1 MWWGRPARIRLGQ
14 YIEIGS
20 RTIYSGYNQEVVVA
34 KTLLDIPDELMEEAR
49 KTLGPRATKA
59 ETVRVALKEMVR
71 RHKLEE
77 MMARLDA
84 GSLSDLDDP
93 EVVRSAQR

>member
-1 MWWGRPARIRLGQ
+1 MTR
-14 YIEIGS
+14 
-20 RTIYSGYNQEVVVA
+20 
-34 KTLLDIPDELMEEAR
+34 TLLDIPDDLMEEAR

-59 ETVRVALKEMVR
+59 ETVRVALREMVR

-84 GSLSDLDDP
+84 GALSDLDDP
-93 EVVRSAQR
+93 DVVRSAQR